1 MIPKDIENPDGGSY
15 VSVILIEEKKNTTGE
30 EESESVANEAETAS
44 TEIVVGYRTLASIC
58 QGEYYKA
65 PKPING
71 AKTIDKQ
78 SDDAKYNPEYFTT
91 TLESINPD
99 EEKRTVGGELEQHQV
114 LNRKARIM
122 FEMPPLMQAEM
133 ENLTCFLKL
142 NVTEV
147 SDAYFNVA
155 YEDIRGIQTGVKMYV
170 QMTVSAER
178 TRRISGES
186 VWQGL
191 ELAFIE
197 M

>member
-1 MIPKDIENPDGGSY
+1 MIPKDINNPDGDSY
-15 VSVILIEEKKNTTGE
+15 VSVILIEEKKKETDGKENKTETN
-30 EESESVANEAETAS
+30 AAETDS
-44 TEIVVGYRTLASIC
+44 IETVVGYRTLASIC
-58 QGEYYKA
+58 RGEYYKA
-65 PKPING
+65 PKSIGG
-71 AKTIDKQ
+71 AKTIAEQ

-114 LNRKARIM
+114 INRKAKIM
-122 FEMPPLMQAEM
+122 FEMPPLTQSEM
-133 ENLTCFLKL
+133 ENLTYFLKL

-155 YEDIRGIQTGVKMYV
+155 YEDIRGIQRDVKMYV